1 MELREGFS
9 LIELITVMVVVGVL
23 IAMTALTV
31 TQVQP
36 AARDT
41 ERKDDLVSIGRRLE
55 QAYAAQ
61 DVGAPAYPTAAR
73 LISDIDS
80 QSGTVLRL
88 STEATRAPNSTS
100 RSVIGATDKS
110 LTAPKG
116 VGNSLAVNEY
126 VYQPLT
132 SSGDLCTG
140 SNTCV
145 RFFLYT
151 LLERNSQPFTIK
163 SIRQQ

>member
-36 AARDT
+36 AARDI
-41 ERKDDLVSIGRRLE
+41 ERKDDLASIGRRLE

-61 DVGAPAYPTAAR
+61 DVGAPAYPTTTK
-73 LISDIDS
+73 LLSDINS

-88 STEATRAPNSTS
+88 SPDASKAPSMSSSSVVAATSNSLS
-100 RSVIGATDKS
+100 E
-110 LTAPKG
+110 PKG
-116 VGNSLAVNEY
+116 TGSPVLNEY

-132 SSGDLCTG
+132 STGALCTG
-140 SNTCV
+140 SSTCV
-145 RFFLYT
+145 RFFLYAR
-151 LLERNSQPFTIK
+151 LERNNQLITIK
-163 SIRQQ
+163 SIYQQ

>member
-41 ERKDDLVSIGRRLE
+41 ERKDDLASIGRRLE

-61 DVGAPAYPTAAR
+61 DVGAPAYPTATK
-73 LISDIDS
+73 LISDINS
-80 QSGTVLRL
+80 QSGTMLRL
-88 STEATRAPNSTS
+88 STEATRAPSSTS
-100 RSVIGATDKS
+100 TSVVAATSKS
-110 LTAPKG
+110 TSEPKG
-116 VGNSLAVNEY
+116 PGNSLTLNEY

-132 SSGDLCTG
+132 INGDLCSG
-140 SNTCV
+140 SDTCV

-151 LLERNSQPFTIK
+151 KLERDSQPFKIK
-163 SIRQQ
+163 SIHQQ

>member
-36 AARDT
+36 AARDI
-41 ERKDDLVSIGRRLE
+41 ERKDDLASIGRRLE

-100 RSVIGATDKS
+100 TSVVGATSNS
-110 LTAPKG
+110 LTEPKG
-116 VGNSLAVNEY
+116 TGSPLLNEY

-132 SSGDLCTG
+132 SSGGLCTG

-163 SIRQQ
+163 SIHQQ

>member
-41 ERKDDLVSIGRRLE
+41 ERKDDLASIGRRLE

-61 DVGAPAYPTAAR
+61 DIGAPAYPTAAR
-73 LISDIDS
+73 LISDIGS

-100 RSVIGATDKS
+100 TSVVGATSNS
-110 LTAPKG
+110 LTEPKG
-116 VGNSLAVNEY
+116 TGSPLLNEY

-132 SSGDLCTG
+132 SSGGLCTG

-151 LLERNSQPFTIK
+151 RLERNNQLITIK
-163 SIRQQ
+163 SVHQQ

>member
-1 MELREGFS
+1 MSMRSGFS
-9 LIELITVMVVVGVL
+9 LVELVTVMTVVGILLAITVISVNQL
-23 IAMTALTV
+23 
-31 TQVQP
+31 QP
-36 AARDT
+36 SARDM
-41 ERKDDLVSIGRRLE
+41 ERKDDLESIGRRLE

-73 LISDIDS
+73 LISDIGS

-100 RSVIGATDKS
+100 TSVVGATSNS
-110 LTAPKG
+110 LTEPKG
-116 VGNSLAVNEY
+116 TGSPLLNEY

-151 LLERNSQPFTIK
+151 RLERNNQLITIK
-163 SIRQQ
+163 SVHQQ